1 MQDNASQKEEMYAG
15 FFIRT
20 AAFLL
25 DLLIVNLV
33 LLPVRLMAMGVSLL
47 IGGSF
52 MAAPILFHYGIVDI
66 SCYLLTVT
74 YFILTTYFAGQ
85 TLGKRA
91 FEICVVSKE
100 GHAPDIMNVIYRET
114 IGRFLS
120 SLMFIGYFMIL
131 VEAEKK
137 SLHDYLCDTRVVYR
151 FRSRSLQPETKAEP
165 EAEPEAE
172 PGAEPGA
179 EPELEPKAEPEAVEE
194 KVPSEIV
201 YRRILGDEICRELFH
216 GFIRHQEVTKCWRR
230 EEDQWVI
237 KDAPFV
243 DDWTEEDYEIL
254 TDCLK
259 RTAEGGGFL
268 CGAFYEQALKGFV
281 SVEPELFGGEHGYL
295 DLSSLHVSE
304 DMRGHKIGTRLFE
317 EARGWA
323 EEQGARKLYIS
334 AHSAVESQAFYRAMG
349 CVEAEVCQQKHV
361 EAEPFDC
368 QLEYRLPDKEQPDFL
383 TDKTDRK
390 CGE

>member
-1 MQDNASQKEEMYAG
+1 MQDNASQKEMVYAG

-33 LLPVRLMAMGVSLL
+33 LLPVRLMALGISLIL
-47 IGGSF
+47 GGTF
-52 MAAPILFHYGIVDI
+52 LAAPILFHYDIVDI
-66 SCYLLTVT
+66 SCYLLTVA
-74 YFILTTYFAGQ
+74 YFILTTYFTGQ

-100 GHAPDIMNVIYRET
+100 DHAPDIINVIYRET

-120 SLMFIGYFMIL
+120 SLMFVGYFMIL
-131 VEAEKK
+131 VEEEKK
-137 SLHDYLCDTRVVYR
+137 SLHDYLCDTRVIYR
-151 FRSRSLQPETKAEP
+151 LRRQGSQPEP
-165 EAEPEAE
+165 EADEVVKMDEVVKADEEA
-172 PGAEPGA
+172 
-179 EPELEPKAEPEAVEE
+179 EAVEE
-194 KVPSEIV
+194 NQTSEIV
-201 YRRILGDEICRELFH
+201 YRRLVEEEICRELFR

-230 EEDQWVI
+230 EEGQWVI

-243 DDWTEEDYEIL
+243 DDWTEEDYETL

-259 RTAEGGGFL
+259 RTAERGGFV
-268 CGAFYEQALKGFV
+268 CGAFCEQALKGFV
-281 SVEPELFGGEHGYL
+281 SVEAELFGGEHGYL
-295 DLSSLHVSE
+295 DLTSLHVSE

-349 CVEAEVCQQKHV
+349 CVEAEACQQKHV

-368 QLEYRLPDKEQPDFL
+368 QLEYRIPAKEPD
-383 TDKTDRK
+383 TA
-390 CGE
+390 